1 MYVGLI
7 PMILS
12 VAKGHAFV
20 PMVLF
25 VTKEFMHFSCIC
37 SYQFSHVYIFFPV
50 QRHEDSWKLACL
62 MYPAAFHNEKLVIKF
77 VELVTGREESIL
89 SVVGIKA
96 AAGYLQNKWEKVT
109 VFNFILFLVNQ

>member
-1 MYVGLI
+1 
-7 PMILS
+7 MILS
-12 VAKGHAFV
+12 VVKDMHLCLWSYLLQRNLCIFHASV
-20 PMVLF
+20 PINFLMF
-25 VTKEFMHFSCIC
+25 IF
-37 SYQFSHVYIFFPV
+37 FFPV

-77 VELVTGREESIL
+77 VDLVTGREESIL

-109 VFNFILFLVNQ
+109 VLTFF